1 MQEKQFEGQVAI
13 VTGAARGF
21 GQRTAQRLGE
31 QGASVV
37 ISDYNAPS
45 LEKTIALLEQDNIP
59 YAALG
64 GDIADEATSES
75 LVDLAKSTF
84 GGLDI
89 AVNNAGIAQ
98 DQVRLHETDSAVAK
112 RIMDVDLMGVFYAM
126 KHQLPA
132 LMERCGATDRQC
144 NIVNIASAA
153 GLMGSP
159 KLAAYAAAKHGVVGL
174 TRSAATEYA
183 SRGIRINAVCPAFA
197 KTNMVTDMLEASP
210 KGADAAE
217 AGLVKGIPM
226 RRLGEID
233 EVVQAILWV
242 CSPANGFYNGQA
254 LSIDGGLTTF

>member
-13 VTGAARGF
+13 ITGAARGF
-21 GQRTAQRLGE
+21 GQRTARRLGE

-37 ISDYNAPS
+37 ISDYNDAS
-45 LEKTIALLEQDNIP
+45 LEKTITLLEQDNTP

-64 GDIADEATSES
+64 GDIADEATSET
-75 LVDLAKSTF
+75 LVDLAKTKF

-89 AVNNAGIAQ
+89 AINNAGIAQ
-98 DQVRLHETDSAVAK
+98 DQVRLHETDSAIAQ

-126 KHQLPA
+126 KHQLSA
-132 LMERCGATDRQC
+132 MMEQHSQTGKAC
-144 NIVNIASAA
+144 NVVNISSAA

-159 KLAAYAAAKHGVVGL
+159 KLAAYAAAKHGVIGL
-174 TRSAATEYA
+174 TRSAAIEYA
-183 SRGIRINAVCPAFA
+183 SRGIRINAICPAFA
-197 KTNMVTDMLEASP
+197 RTNMVTDMLDASP
-210 KGADAAE
+210 KGAQVAE
-217 AGLVKGIPM
+217 EGLVKGIPM

-242 CSPANGFYNGQA
+242 CSPENGFYNGQA